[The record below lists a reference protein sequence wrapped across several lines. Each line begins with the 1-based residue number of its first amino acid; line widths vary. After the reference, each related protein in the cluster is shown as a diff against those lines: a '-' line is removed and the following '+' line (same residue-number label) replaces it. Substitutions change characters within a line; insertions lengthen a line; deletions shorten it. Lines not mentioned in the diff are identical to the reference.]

1 MSPNNELAP
10 VPPEHLLTRYAEQP
24 GSLLD
29 LDELLGNLVTAVLK
43 HAETGEA
50 EDLAGVEEVKA
61 IQAHVRKM
69 IAAEKTAAPQHG
81 SWVDSEDVRRCAH
94 EIDVAINGEAGAA
107 ASASLSDV
115 TAQIVGLSRK
125 LRRPLFP
132 TLSMA
137 AGFNLPDGWSKLA
150 VEREGR
156 AVIVCGPD
164 DAIAEFQRRINA
176 GAADA
181 ARLDHLEELALDGV
195 IEMGVELDGGV
206 FLTIHRVGEQ
216 GVAYRER
223 NTIREAIDMH
233 LTGVPGQV
241 VPPEPAPAPR
251 APTPERLLEIA
262 RETGLRQH
270 MHGVNATI
278 AREQLRRFFEL
289 ASHPDSAGPPPPDL
303 VKVRGVTQERPAPE
317 SAGGWMRLQWWRDEA
332 RREEAAEAY
341 VRIDLLNE
349 EQAMANHGMS
359 LDRIAR
365 RGGMSPNEVLANL
378 RRQPCRPSI
387 GEEEAYRAVVAHVQR
402 LEGASA

>member
-61 IQAHVRKM
+61 IQAHVRAMVRAEKAAVVPQEDAWV
-69 IAAEKTAAPQHG
+69 AAE
-81 SWVDSEDVRRCAH
+81 DVQRGARAL
-94 EIDVAINGEAGAA
+94 DVLWNGEAGAA
-107 ASASLSDV
+107 RCPTLTDV
-115 TAQIVGLSRK
+115 MAQI
-125 LRRPLFP
+125 
-132 TLSMA
+132 
-137 AGFNLPDGWSKLA
+137 
-150 VEREGR
+150 ERESAALGKPLR
-156 AVIVCGPD
+156 QI
-164 DAIAEFQRRINA
+164 IAQA
-176 GAADA
+176 LADA
-181 ARLDHLEELALDGV
+181 GRLDHLEELALDGV